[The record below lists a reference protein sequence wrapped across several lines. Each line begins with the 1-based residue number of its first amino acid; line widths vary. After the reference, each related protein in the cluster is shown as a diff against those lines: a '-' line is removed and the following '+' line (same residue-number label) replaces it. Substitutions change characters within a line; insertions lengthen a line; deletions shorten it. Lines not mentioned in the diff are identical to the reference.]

1 MHSGTVLVVED
12 DDSIR
17 RLLVDYLHKRADVE
31 VESARDGV
39 EALHLMS
46 SKPYSVVVLDLM
58 MPLMSGVDLL
68 SSLEVLTSDH
78 SVKSL
83 ETTPRV
89 IIITAAPQEDVPTD
103 TIEHRFPSFVRKVF
117 RKPLDMNAFG
127 EYVARELG

>member
-12 DDSIR
+12 DNSIR

-46 SKPYSVVVLDLM
+46 SKTYSVVVLDLM

-68 SSLEVLTSDH
+68 SSLEALAADPQI
-78 SVKSL
+78 KPL
-83 ETTPRV
+83 AAPPRV
-89 IIITAAPQEDVPTD
+89 IIITAAPQDEVPSD
-103 TIEHRFPSFVRKVF
+103 AIEQRFPSFVRRVF

-127 EYVARELG
+127 ESVARELG